1 MVRER
6 FGIDADVCTGDHSCI
21 RLSGCPSLTVKTNPD
36 PLRRDPVAYV
46 DNSCVG
52 CGVCGEV
59 AHAAVLCPSFYRADV
74 IVNPTAWDR
83 LKARLRISRHSHT
96 GVEAPHGPSRLT
108 IAALGGQ
115 GGGVVTDWLVMAAR
129 RAGYFVQATSVP
141 GVAQRTGAT
150 IYYLEFFPR
159 SDAPEGREPI
169 MALMPNPGDVD
180 IVVASEWMEAGRAI
194 NRGLVTKDRTT
205 LIASTHRDYTIG
217 EKIALGE
224 GRASSRELFEIASA
238 AAAKLIGFDMVKV
251 ADAAGGRISAVIL
264 GSIAGAGVL
273 PWGIEEYHHAIKE
286 SGVGVEASLAAF
298 EAGRLAVI
306 AAAAKPLTAAA
317 WPDSHGT
324 IDSSDYTLEAVSAA
338 AAADGSKIDFLQRCA
353 SCSEWRRRGCPTIRT
368 TPMPLCFWIESSASW
383 RSTHRDRS
391 DALTAATARSLG
403 LWMSFEDVM
412 RVAQVK
418 TRRGRAM
425 RIRRE
430 VKAGPKDLVEVR
442 EFVKPRVEEICGTL
456 PAGIG
461 PAPAGFGRARI
472 GLWLDSQPGA
482 AYRPRPSAALP
493 LLRSLAALRRFR
505 RGSLRYQIEN
515 DRIEGVAEADRG
527 DRPAGL
533 CTWPWNSRNA
543 KRW

>member
-1 MVRER
+1 M
-6 FGIDADVCTGDHSCI
+6 
-21 RLSGCPSLTVKTNPD
+21 
-36 PLRRDPVAYV
+36 
-46 DNSCVG
+46 
-52 CGVCGEV
+52 
-59 AHAAVLCPSFYRADV
+59 
-74 IVNPTAWDR
+74 
-83 LKARLRISRHSHT
+83 
-96 GVEAPHGPSRLT
+96 T

-115 GGGVVTDWLVMAAR
+115 GGGVVTDWLVLTAR

-217 EKIALGE
+217 EKVALGD

-251 ADAAGGRISAVIL
+251 ADSAGGRISAVIL

-273 PWGIEEYHHAIKE
+273 PWEIEEYHHAIRE
-286 SGVGVEASLAAF
+286 SGVGVDASLAAF
-298 EAGRLAVI
+298 EAGRQAVI
-306 AAAAKPLTAAA
+306 AASARPLTAAA
-317 WPDSHGT
+317 WPDHHGT
-324 IDSSDYTLEAVSAA
+324 IDSSDYTLQAVSAPLRQRIENLFPAALHELLGMA
-338 AAADGSKIDFLQRCA
+338 AARLADYQDDAYAGLFLDRIERMAAIDA
-353 SCSEWRRRGCPTIRT
+353 SP
-368 TPMPLCFWIESSASW
+368 AQ
-383 RSTHRDRS
+383 
-391 DALTAATARSLG
+391 DARLTAATARSLA

-418 TRRGRAM
+418 TRRGRAE

-430 VKAGPKDLVEVR
+430 VKAGVKDLVEVR

-456 PAGIG
+456 PAGLGRHLLASARAQRILVRFT
-461 PAPAGFGRARI
+461 AGRRI
-472 GLWLDSQPGA
+472 STTSVGGFA
-482 AYRPRPSAALP
+482 

-505 RGSLRYQIEN
+505 RGSLRYEIEN
-515 DRIEGVAEADRG
+515 ARIEAWLMQIAEIAPRNQPLAVELAECQTLVKGYGDTHERGWSSFSQLSFLVPSLVGEPEGAARLRELREAALADDSGAQLERAIASLRTRSPVAA
-527 DRPAGL
+527 
-533 CTWPWNSRNA
+533 
-543 KRW
+543 

>member
-1 MVRER
+1 
-6 FGIDADVCTGDHSCI
+6 
-21 RLSGCPSLTVKTNPD
+21 
-36 PLRRDPVAYV
+36 LRR
-46 DNSCVG
+46 
-52 CGVCGEV
+52 
-59 AHAAVLCPSFYRADV
+59 
-74 IVNPTAWDR
+74 
-83 LKARLRISRHSHT
+83 SRPIT
-96 GVEAPHGPSRLT
+96 LT

-115 GGGVVTDWLVMAAR
+115 GGGVVTDWLVMTAR

-159 SDAPEGREPI
+159 SDAPAGLEPI

-217 EKIALGE
+217 EKIALGD
-224 GRASSRELFEIASA
+224 GRASSRELFEIAAA

-298 EAGRLAVI
+298 EAGRLAAI

-317 WPDSHGT
+317 WPDHRGA
-324 IDSSDYTLEAVSAA
+324 IDSSDYTLEAVPAALRLRIENRFPAAQELLGMAA
-338 AAADGSKIDFLQRCA
+338 ARLSDYQDEAYAALFLDRIERIAALDAPASDG
-353 SCSEWRRRGCPTIRT
+353 
-368 TPMPLCFWIESSASW
+368 
-383 RSTHRDRS
+383 
-391 DALTAATARSLG
+391 ALTAAVARSLA

-418 TRRGRAM
+418 TRRGRAE

-430 VKAGPKDLVEVR
+430 VKANLKDLVEVR

-456 PAGIG
+456 PAGVGRRLLASARAHRIL
-461 PAPAGFGRARI
+461 ARFTAGRSISTTSISGFA
-472 GLWLDSQPGA
+472 
-482 AYRPRPSAALP
+482 

-515 DRIEGVAEADRG
+515 QRIEAWLKQLAEIAPRNQTLAVELAECQTLVKGYGDTHERGWSSFSRLSSVAPSLVGDPEGAARLRALREAALADDNGVHLERAISHLGAKASGVAG
-527 DRPAGL
+527 GL
-533 CTWPWNSRNA
+533 
-543 KRW
+543 

>member
-1 MVRER
+1 MKR
-6 FGIDADVCTGDHSCI
+6 
-21 RLSGCPSLTVKTNPD
+21 
-36 PLRRDPVAYV
+36 
-46 DNSCVG
+46 
-52 CGVCGEV
+52 
-59 AHAAVLCPSFYRADV
+59 
-74 IVNPTAWDR
+74 
-83 LKARLRISRHSHT
+83 SRPIT
-96 GVEAPHGPSRLT
+96 LT

-115 GGGVVTDWLVMAAR
+115 GGGVVTDWLVMTAR

-159 SDAPEGREPI
+159 SDAPKGREPI

-217 EKIALGE
+217 EKIALGD

-238 AAAKLIGFDMVKV
+238 AAAKLIGFDMVRV
-251 ADAAGGRISAVIL
+251 ADAAGGRISAVML

-317 WPDSHGT
+317 WPDSRGT
-324 IDSSDYTLEAVSAA
+324 IDSSDYALQAVSAPLRQRIENRFPAALCELLGMA
-338 AAADGSKIDFLQRCA
+338 AARLSDFQDDAYASLFLDRIERVAAIDTSQ
-353 SCSEWRRRGCPTIRT
+353 
-368 TPMPLCFWIESSASW
+368 
-383 RSTHRDRS
+383 TH
-391 DALTAATARSLG
+391 DAKLTAATARSLA

-418 TRRGRAM
+418 TRRGRAE

-430 VKAGPKDLVEVR
+430 VKAQPADLVEVR

-456 PAGIG
+456 PAGLG
-461 PAPAGFGRARI
+461 RRLLASARARRI
-472 GLWLDSQPGA
+472 LVQFTAGRRISTTSISGFA
-482 AYRPRPSAALP
+482 
-493 LLRSLAALRRFR
+493 LLRSIAALRRFR
-505 RGSLRYQIEN
+505 RGSLRYQIE
-515 DRIEGVAEADRG
+515 DQRIAAWLKQILEIAPQNYDLAVELAECQTLVKGYGDTHERGWSSFSQVSSLAATLVSEPEGAARLRALREAALADDSGAQLERAIASLRIHAAEA
-527 DRPAGL
+527 A
-533 CTWPWNSRNA
+533 
-543 KRW
+543 

>member
-1 MVRER
+1 
-6 FGIDADVCTGDHSCI
+6 
-21 RLSGCPSLTVKTNPD
+21 
-36 PLRRDPVAYV
+36 
-46 DNSCVG
+46 
-52 CGVCGEV
+52 
-59 AHAAVLCPSFYRADV
+59 
-74 IVNPTAWDR
+74 
-83 LKARLRISRHSHT
+83 
-96 GVEAPHGPSRLT
+96 LT

-115 GGGVVTDWLVMAAR
+115 GGGVVTDWLVITAR

-194 NRGLVTKDRTT
+194 NRGLVTQDRTT

-217 EKIALGE
+217 EKIALGD
-224 GRASSRELFEIASA
+224 GRASSRELFEIAA
-238 AAAKLIGFDMVKV
+238 AASKKLIGFDMVKV

-264 GSIAGAGVL
+264 GSIAGADVL

-306 AAAAKPLTAAA
+306 AAAAKPLTAAG

-324 IDSSDYTLEAVSAA
+324 IDSSDYTLQAVSAQ
-338 AAADGSKIDFLQRCA
+338 LRQR
-353 SCSEWRRRGCPTIRT
+353 
-368 TPMPLCFWIESSASW
+368 IESRFPAALRELLGMVAARLSDYQDDAYAGLFLDRIERVAAIDASAS
-383 RSTHRDRS
+383 S
-391 DALTAATARSLG
+391 DAKLTAATARSLG

-412 RVAQVK
+412 RVAQLK
-418 TRRGRAM
+418 TRRGRAA

-430 VKAGPKDLVEVR
+430 VQAQPQDLVEVR
-442 EFVKPRVEEICGTL
+442 EFVKPRAEEICGTL
-456 PAGIG
+456 PAGLG
-461 PAPAGFGRARI
+461 RRLLASGRAHRMLARFTAGRRI
-472 GLWLDSQPGA
+472 STTSIGGFA
-482 AYRPRPSAALP
+482 
-493 LLRSLAALRRFR
+493 LLRSIAALRRFR

-515 DRIEGVAEADRG
+515 QRLEAWLKLIEEIAPQNQTLAVELAECQTLVKGYGDTHERGWSSFSQLSSLAANLVSDPKGAARLRALREAALADDDGAQLERAIAALRNHAAEA
-527 DRPAGL
+527 A
-533 CTWPWNSRNA
+533 
-543 KRW
+543 

>member
-1 MVRER
+1 
-6 FGIDADVCTGDHSCI
+6 
-21 RLSGCPSLTVKTNPD
+21 
-36 PLRRDPVAYV
+36 LRR
-46 DNSCVG
+46 
-52 CGVCGEV
+52 
-59 AHAAVLCPSFYRADV
+59 
-74 IVNPTAWDR
+74 
-83 LKARLRISRHSHT
+83 SRPIT
-96 GVEAPHGPSRLT
+96 LT

-115 GGGVVTDWLVMAAR
+115 GGGVVTDWLVTTAR

-150 IYYLEFFPR
+150 IYYLEFFAR

-217 EKIALGE
+217 EKIALGD

-238 AAAKLIGFDMVKV
+238 AAAKLIAFDMVKV

-264 GSIAGAGVL
+264 GAIAGAGVL

-317 WPDSHGT
+317 WPDTHGT
-324 IDSSDYTLEAVSAA
+324 IDSSDYTLQAVSAQLRQRIENRFPAALVELLGMA
-338 AAADGSKIDFLQRCA
+338 AARLCDYQDDAYAGLFLDRIERVAAIDA
-353 SCSEWRRRGCPTIRT
+353 SPS
-368 TPMPLCFWIESSASW
+368 
-383 RSTHRDRS
+383 H
-391 DALTAATARSLG
+391 DAKLTAATARSLG

-430 VKAGPKDLVEVR
+430 MRAEPGTIVEVR

-456 PAGIG
+456 PAGLG
-461 PAPAGFGRARI
+461 RRLLASARARGVLMRFTAGRRI
-472 GLWLDSQPGA
+472 STTSISGFA
-482 AYRPRPSAALP
+482 
-493 LLRSLAALRRFR
+493 LLRSIAALRRFR

-515 DRIEGVAEADRG
+515 QRMEAWLQQIMEIAPRNYDLAVELAECQTLVKGYGDTHERGWSSFSQITALAMNLVGESEGAARLRALREAALADDSGAQLERAIASLRVHPAEA
-527 DRPAGL
+527 A
-533 CTWPWNSRNA
+533 
-543 KRW
+543 

>member
-1 MVRER
+1 MR
-6 FGIDADVCTGDHSCI
+6 
-21 RLSGCPSLTVKTNPD
+21 
-36 PLRRDPVAYV
+36 
-46 DNSCVG
+46 
-52 CGVCGEV
+52 
-59 AHAAVLCPSFYRADV
+59 
-74 IVNPTAWDR
+74 
-83 LKARLRISRHSHT
+83 RLRPIS
-96 GVEAPHGPSRLT
+96 LT

-115 GGGVVTDWLVMAAR
+115 GGGVVTDWLVMTAR

-159 SDAPEGREPI
+159 SDAPEGRQPI

-238 AAAKLIGFDMVKV
+238 TAAKLIGFDMLKV

-273 PWGIEEYHHAIKE
+273 PWGIEAYHHAIKE

-317 WPDSHGT
+317 WPDNHAS

-338 AAADGSKIDFLQRCA
+338 LRARIDNRFPAPLRELLGMVAARLTDYQDVAYVALFLDRIEAIFAIDN
-353 SCSEWRRRGCPTIRT
+353 
-368 TPMPLCFWIESSASW
+368 SSSNN
-383 RSTHRDRS
+383 S
-391 DALTAATARSLG
+391 LTAATARVLG

-412 RVAQVK
+412 RVAQIK
-418 TRRGRAM
+418 TRRGRTQ

-430 VKAGPKDLVEVR
+430 VKAGLKDLVEVR
-442 EFVKPRVEEICGTL
+442 EFVKPRVEEICGSL
-456 PAGIG
+456 PAGVG
-461 PAPAGFGRARI
+461 RRLLASPRAR
-472 GLWLDSQPGA
+472 
-482 AYRPRPSAALP
+482 RALARFTDGRRISTTTISGFA
-493 LLRSLAALRRFR
+493 LLRFLAILRRFR
-505 RGSLRYQIEN
+505 RGSLRFRAEN
-515 DRIEGVAEADRG
+515 QRIEAWLHQIAEIAPRDYDLAVELAECQTLVKGYGDTHERGWASFSQISSLAPKLVGDPRSAARLRALREAALADDGGVQLKLAISHLTA
-527 DRPAGL
+527 
-533 CTWPWNSRNA
+533 
-543 KRW
+543 

>member
-1 MVRER
+1 
-6 FGIDADVCTGDHSCI
+6 
-21 RLSGCPSLTVKTNPD
+21 LS
-36 PLRRDPVAYV
+36 
-46 DNSCVG
+46 
-52 CGVCGEV
+52 
-59 AHAAVLCPSFYRADV
+59 
-74 IVNPTAWDR
+74 
-83 LKARLRISRHSHT
+83 
-96 GVEAPHGPSRLT
+96 

-115 GGGVVTDWLVMAAR
+115 GGGVVTDWLVTAAR

-159 SDAPEGREPI
+159 SDAPAGREPI

-217 EKIALGE
+217 EKIALGD
-224 GRASSRELFEIASA
+224 GRASSRELFEIAAA
-238 AAAKLIGFDMVKV
+238 AAAKLIAFDMLKV

-273 PWGIEEYHHAIKE
+273 PWTIEEYHHAIKE

-306 AAAAKPLTAAA
+306 AAAAKPLSAAA
-317 WPDSHGT
+317 WPDTHGT
-324 IDSSDYTLEAVSAA
+324 IDSSDYTLEAVPAPLRTRIENRFPAAQRELLGMAA
-338 AAADGSKIDFLQRCA
+338 ARLSDYQDEAYAGLFLDRVERVAAIDTLP
-353 SCSEWRRRGCPTIRT
+353 S
-368 TPMPLCFWIESSASW
+368 
-383 RSTHRDRS
+383 H
-391 DALTAATARSLG
+391 DANLTAATARSLG

-418 TRRGRAM
+418 TRRGRAE

-430 VKAGPKDLVEVR
+430 VKAAPKDLVEVR

-456 PAGIG
+456 PAGLGRRLLASARAQRILARFTAGRRISTTSIG
-461 PAPAGFGRARI
+461 GFA
-472 GLWLDSQPGA
+472 
-482 AYRPRPSAALP
+482 
-493 LLRSLAALRRFR
+493 LLRTIAALRRFR
-505 RGSLRYQIEN
+505 RASLRYQIE
-515 DRIEGVAEADRG
+515 DQRIVAWLQQIAQIAPRNYDLAVELAECQTLVKGYGDTHERGWSSFSQISSLAPNLVSESQGAARLRALREAALADDSGVQLERAIAALRIHAAEA
-527 DRPAGL
+527 A
-533 CTWPWNSRNA
+533 
-543 KRW
+543 

>member
-1 MVRER
+1 
-6 FGIDADVCTGDHSCI
+6 
-21 RLSGCPSLTVKTNPD
+21 
-36 PLRRDPVAYV
+36 
-46 DNSCVG
+46 
-52 CGVCGEV
+52 
-59 AHAAVLCPSFYRADV
+59 
-74 IVNPTAWDR
+74 
-83 LKARLRISRHSHT
+83 LKRSRPIT
-96 GVEAPHGPSRLT
+96 LT

-115 GGGVVTDWLVMAAR
+115 GGGVVTDWLVMTAR

-159 SDAPEGREPI
+159 EGAPEGREPI

-217 EKIALGE
+217 EKIALGD
-224 GRASSRELFEIASA
+224 GRASSRELFEVAAA

-286 SGVGVEASLAAF
+286 SGVGVDASLAAF
-298 EAGRLAVI
+298 DAGRLAAI

-317 WPDSHGT
+317 WPEEAGT
-324 IDSSDYTLEAVSAA
+324 RGSSDYTLGVVPAALRTRIESRFPAALHELLGMAA
-338 AAADGSKIDFLQRCA
+338 ARLSDYQDDAYASLFLDRLERVA
-353 SCSEWRRRGCPTIRT
+353 
-368 TPMPLCFWIESSASW
+368 PLDLSSAQAAQPAQA
-383 RSTHRDRS
+383 
-391 DALTAATARSLG
+391 ALTAATARSLA

-430 VKAGPKDLVEVR
+430 VQAQPTDLVEVR

-456 PAGIG
+456 PAGLG
-461 PAPAGFGRARI
+461 RRLLASARARRI
-472 GLWLDSQPGA
+472 LARFTAGRRISTTSISGFA
-482 AYRPRPSAALP
+482 
-493 LLRSLAALRRFR
+493 LLRGIAALRRFR

-515 DRIEGVAEADRG
+515 QRIEAWLKQIAEIALQNQALAVELAECQTLVKGYGDTHERGWSSFSQLSSLAPSLVGEAEGAAHLRALREAALADDSGAQLERAIASLRG
-527 DRPAGL
+527 HPAQ
-533 CTWPWNSRNA
+533 A
-543 KRW
+543 A

>member
-1 MVRER
+1 
-6 FGIDADVCTGDHSCI
+6 
-21 RLSGCPSLTVKTNPD
+21 
-36 PLRRDPVAYV
+36 
-46 DNSCVG
+46 
-52 CGVCGEV
+52 
-59 AHAAVLCPSFYRADV
+59 
-74 IVNPTAWDR
+74 
-83 LKARLRISRHSHT
+83 LKRSRPIT
-96 GVEAPHGPSRLT
+96 LT

-129 RAGYFVQATSVP
+129 SAGYFVQATSVP

-159 SDAPEGREPI
+159 IDAPEGREPI

-194 NRGLVTKDRTT
+194 NRGLVTQDRTT

-224 GRASSRELFEIASA
+224 GRASSRELFEIAA
-238 AAAKLIGFDMVKV
+238 AASARLIGFDMPAV

-273 PWGIEEYHHAIKE
+273 PWGIEQYHHAIKE

-298 EAGRLAVI
+298 EAGRRAVI

-317 WPDSHGT
+317 WPDHAGT
-324 IDSSDYTLEAVSAA
+324 RDSSDYTLAAVPAALRTRIEKQFPAALHELLGMAA
-338 AAADGSKIDFLQRCA
+338 ARLSDYQDDAYAALFLDRIERVAA
-353 SCSEWRRRGCPTIRT
+353 SDTAPSNA
-368 TPMPLCFWIESSASW
+368 AS
-383 RSTHRDRS
+383 
-391 DALTAATARSLG
+391 LTAATARSLA

-418 TRRGRAM
+418 TRRGRAD

-430 VKAGPKDLVEVR
+430 VKAQPTDLVEVR

-456 PAGIG
+456 PAGLG
-461 PAPAGFGRARI
+461 RRLLASARARRVLARFTAGRRI
-472 GLWLDSQPGA
+472 STTSVSGFV
-482 AYRPRPSAALP
+482 
-493 LLRSLAALRRFR
+493 LLRGISALRHFR
-505 RGSLRYQIEN
+505 RASLRYQIEN
-515 DRIEGVAEADRG
+515 QRIEAWLKQIAEIAPRNPALAVELAECQTLVKGYGDTHERGWSSFSQLASLATGLAGEPEGAARLRALREAALADDSGAQLERAIASLKNH
-527 DRPAGL
+527 PAQ
-533 CTWPWNSRNA
+533 A
-543 KRW
+543 A

>member
-1 MVRER
+1 
-6 FGIDADVCTGDHSCI
+6 
-21 RLSGCPSLTVKTNPD
+21 
-36 PLRRDPVAYV
+36 LRR
-46 DNSCVG
+46 
-52 CGVCGEV
+52 
-59 AHAAVLCPSFYRADV
+59 
-74 IVNPTAWDR
+74 
-83 LKARLRISRHSHT
+83 SRPIT
-96 GVEAPHGPSRLT
+96 LT

-115 GGGVVTDWLVMAAR
+115 GGGVVTDWLVLAAR

-159 SDAPEGREPI
+159 SDAPPGREPV

-251 ADAAGGRISAVIL
+251 AEAAEGRISAVIL
-264 GSIAGAGVL
+264 GSIAGAAVL

-298 EAGRLAVI
+298 EAGRQAVV
-306 AAAAKPLTAAA
+306 AATLTPLTAAA
-317 WPDSHGT
+317 WPDDHGT
-324 IDSSDYTLEAVSAA
+324 IDSSDYTLAAVSPALRARIEGDFSATLRELLGMIVARLSDYQDDAYAA
-338 AAADGSKIDFLQRCA
+338 LFLDRIERVANHDAAPPNDPR
-353 SCSEWRRRGCPTIRT
+353 
-368 TPMPLCFWIESSASW
+368 
-383 RSTHRDRS
+383 
-391 DALTAATARSLG
+391 LTRATARSLG

-412 RVAQVK
+412 RVAQIK
-418 TRRGRAM
+418 TRRGRAE

-430 VKAGPKDLVEVR
+430 VKAQTGDLVQVR

-456 PAGIG
+456 PAALGRRLLSS
-461 PAPAGFGRARI
+461 PRAHRTLARFTAGRRI
-472 GLWLDSQPGA
+472 STSTISGFL
-482 AYRPRPSAALP
+482 
-493 LLRSLAALRRFR
+493 LLRSIAAFRRFR
-505 RGSLRYQIEN
+505 RASLRFEIEN
-515 DRIEGVAEADRG
+515 QRIEGWLGQIAAVAPRNQELAVELAECQTLVKGYGDTHERGWSSFSQIASLVPNLVDYPKGAAQLRALREAALADDTGTQLERAISSLRAHAL
-527 DRPAGL
+527 DTA
-533 CTWPWNSRNA
+533 
-543 KRW
+543 

>member
-1 MVRER
+1 M
-6 FGIDADVCTGDHSCI
+6 GSAQGT
-21 RLSGCPSLTVKTNPD
+21 
-36 PLRRDPVAYV
+36 
-46 DNSCVG
+46 
-52 CGVCGEV
+52 
-59 AHAAVLCPSFYRADV
+59 AAF
-74 IVNPTAWDR
+74 
-83 LKARLRISRHSHT
+83 SRHSHT
-96 GVEAPHGPSRLT
+96 GLRRSRPITLT

-129 RAGYFVQATSVP
+129 HAGYFVQATSVP

-224 GRASSRELFEIASA
+224 GRASSRELFEIATA
-238 AAAKLIGFDMVKV
+238 AAARLIGFDMVEV
-251 ADAAGGRISAVIL
+251 ADTAGGRISAVIL

-286 SGVGVEASLAAF
+286 SGVGVEASLTAF

-306 AAAAKPLTAAA
+306 AAASKPLTAAA
-317 WPDSHGT
+317 WPDHRGA
-324 IDSSDYTLEAVSAA
+324 IDSSDYTLSAVAA
-338 AAADGSKIDFLQRCA
+338 
-353 SCSEWRRRGCPTIRT
+353 
-368 TPMPLCFWIESSASW
+368 PLRARIESRFPAALRELLGMATARLSDYQDDAYAGLFLDRIERVAALDTSP
-383 RSTHRDRS
+383 STG
-391 DALTAATARSLG
+391 ALTASTARSLA

-430 VKAGPKDLVEVR
+430 VKAGLKDLVEVR

-456 PAGIG
+456 PAGLGRRLLASARAQRALARFTGGRRISTTSIS
-461 PAPAGFGRARI
+461 GFA
-472 GLWLDSQPGA
+472 
-482 AYRPRPSAALP
+482 
-493 LLRSLAALRRFR
+493 LLRAISALRRFR
-505 RGSLRYQIEN
+505 RGSLRYQVEN
-515 DRIEGVAEADRG
+515 QRIEAWLKQIAEIAPQNQTLAVELAECQTLVKGYGDTHERGWSSFSQISSIAPSLVSEPEGAARLRDLREAALADDSGAQLERAIASLRIHPQVAA
-527 DRPAGL
+527 
-533 CTWPWNSRNA
+533 
-543 KRW
+543 